1 MGHFIGDNMEKKKAT
16 FEEAADDQIRQ
27 IHEQDQDTPAISDED
42 EYRILM
48 GEGVVFK
55 AGDLDL
61 IIPPFKIKE
70 IKILNSIS
78 SLMASNKTD
87 EIEKLDKII
96 QILSKVL
103 KVDKDLLEENLYKD
117 DLETIL
123 GLCTFSII
131 RGKDMFKKKSI
142 TVSEMNAIS
151 NYMSKLDKA

>member
-1 MGHFIGDNMEKKKAT
+1 MEKKKAT

-48 GEGVVFK
+48 GEGVLFK

-70 IKILNSIS
+70 IKILNSITD
-78 SLMASNKTD
+78 LMINPKID
-87 EIEKLDKII
+87 EVSKLDKII
-96 QILSKVL
+96 DIFSKVL

-117 DLETIL
+117 DLEIIL
-123 GLCTFSII
+123 GLCTFSIMS
-131 RGKDMFKKKSI
+131 GKEMFKKKSI
-142 TVSEMNAIS
+142 TAAEMEAIS
-151 NYMSKLDKA
+151 NYMGTLDKA